1 MAYTDQGRAVG
12 RHLVDVHDHLRTELE
27 TVRDVLRQVRQSAT
41 DAGTARS
48 VINYLTLRQ
57 NDWTLG
63 AYCASYCRVV
73 TQHHEMEDAA
83 IFPHLRRSDPGLAAV
98 LDRLTAE
105 HVTHEVLE
113 LLDDR
118 LARGGF
124 YPDQVRGGS
133 GLGRRRTVVE

>member
-27 TVRDVLRQVRQSAT
+27 TVRDVLRQVRQGAT

-98 LDRLTAE
+98 LDRLTAVLDRLTAE

-118 LARGGF
+118 LSRVGF
-124 YPDQVRGGS
+124 YPD
-133 GLGRRRTVVE
+133 